1 MSQSPID
8 IEFAD
13 VNAGETLALDF
24 ANYDK
29 VKIIRLGN
37 QQESYDGKGDR
48 IENGTLKNN
57 GHTAVEFFNLLKTT

>member
-29 VKIIRLGN
+29 VKIIRLRNTEEGG
-37 QQESYDGKGDR
+37 YDGKGDR

-57 GHTAVEFFNLLKTT
+57 GHTAVFLQFYI

>member
-8 IEFAD
+8 IPFEGD
-13 VNAGETLALDF
+13 MPVSPPSSLEF

-29 VKIIRLGN
+29 VKAVIFSN
-37 QQESYDGKGDR
+37 KVEEYKVKGDR

-57 GHTAVEFFNLLKTT
+57 GHTAVTK